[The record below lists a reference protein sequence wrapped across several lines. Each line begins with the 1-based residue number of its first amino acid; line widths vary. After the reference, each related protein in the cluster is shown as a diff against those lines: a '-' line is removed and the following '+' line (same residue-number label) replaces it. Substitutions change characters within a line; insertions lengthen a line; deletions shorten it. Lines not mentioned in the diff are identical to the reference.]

1 MSAAPRLRRA
11 AAAVALASALAIPA
25 LASGAEAAPR
35 VRHRLEVTL
44 DPATRTLAVHDR
56 LRVPHGGDVEFLLN
70 AKLVVTNSEP
80 PAQQVPLGDV
90 TPFTGINA
98 SPADLAANGGLVRY
112 RVRLPEGGGQIEI
125 SYAGP
130 FDFGLGSEA
139 EQYQRGFRETA
150 GIVSPEGVYLAGNG
164 FWYPQID
171 RGLIEFEL
179 TATAPEGWHLIS
191 QGNGSSRDA
200 EGRARWDSAGPM
212 DEIYLVGGP
221 LVRYRQAA
229 GAVEAEV
236 YLRAPDEALA
246 SKYLAATA
254 QYLEMY
260 RGLLGPYPY
269 GKFALVENFWETG
282 YGMPSFTLLGPQVI
296 RLPFILASSYPHE
309 ILHNWWGNSVFVDY
323 ESGNW
328 CEGLTAYLADHL
340 IQEQRGQGE
349 AYRRDTL
356 QKYRSYVRD
365 GRDFPLV
372 EFRARHSAATEAV
385 GYGKSLMGFHM
396 LRRKLGDDAFRDWA
410 ARFYREEKG
419 KQASFADIRRSA
431 EAVAKTDLSR
441 FFRDW
446 TERPGAAELAVE
458 VDGVVAVEGG
468 FEVRGRLLQTQSGE
482 PFALDVPLVVQTA
495 GAAVETT
502 VAVAS
507 TATSFAVR
515 ATEPPLAL
523 RIDPAFDLFRRLD
536 PREIP
541 ASIGQIFGE
550 PRVLAVLPAD
560 APAEEAAAWR
570 TLLESWRTDA
580 HAIEFA
586 TDAEVTEVPA
596 DRAVWLLGRANR
608 LAPRLVSG
616 AAGLRV
622 EADAIGAD
630 AEKIPFAGHTAVVVV
645 RHPRSPERALG
656 WIAADPLGALPGL
669 GRKLPHYGKYSYL
682 GFEGAE
688 PVNTVKGQWAASDSP
703 LAVDLRPAAAR
714 GTALPPAKLAPRKA
728 LAELPPV
735 FSEKLLGEHVTWL
748 AAPEREGRGIGTAGL
763 DAAAEY
769 VAAQF
774 QAIGLRPGGD
784 HGTWFQSFT
793 TDRSPDGK
801 PVALRNVL
809 GILPGTKPELSGQ
822 SAVVSAHYDHLGF
835 GFPDAHAEFKGRLH
849 AGADDNASGV
859 AVLIELA
866 RAAAAGA
873 KPSRTLVFAA
883 FAGEEAG
890 LLGARHYAAHPAF
903 PLEQTIGVVNLDTVG
918 RLNGQ
923 KVTILAAGTATEW
936 PHIFRGA
943 SFVTGVESRSIPD
956 QAEASDQMAFIE
968 KGVPAVQ
975 VFTQA
980 HADYHR
986 PGDTADRVDVPG
998 LVKVATLAQECVS
1011 YLAERPEPLTVT
1023 IAPAA
1028 RTAAPAAGTGPTG
1041 APPAPAPGGRKVT
1054 VGTVPDFAFA
1064 GPGVRV
1070 DQVVPGSP
1078 AEQAGIRAGDVL
1090 LKLAGQPIESLRGYS
1105 QILGTL
1111 EPGQTIEVEIERD
1124 GARTL
1129 LSVTVQ
1135 AR

>member
-1 MSAAPRLRRA
+1 MNARS
-11 AAAVALASALAIPA
+11 AVALAALRGATLAATPA
-25 LASGAEAAPR
+25 PAAGPTAAR
-35 VRHRLEVTL
+35 VRHALALEL
-44 DPATRTLAVHDR
+44 DPAAGRLSVSDRITLPR
-56 LRVPHGGDVEFLLN
+56 GGEVEFLLN
-70 AKLVVTNSEP
+70 AKLAISRSEP
-80 PAQQVPLGDV
+80 AVEPRPLGDV
-90 TPFTGINA
+90 SPFSGINA
-98 SPADLAANGGLVRY
+98 SPADLAAGGGLRRY
-112 RVRLPEGGGQIEI
+112 RVRLPEGGGALTLAY
-125 SYAGP
+125 SGP
-130 FDFGLGSEA
+130 FDFGLGPQE
-139 EQYQRGFRETA
+139 EEYQRGFRETA
-150 GIVSPEGVYLAGNG
+150 GIVSREGVYLAGNG
-164 FWYPQID
+164 FWYPQFD
-171 RGLIEFEL
+171 RGLVEFTL
-179 TATAPEGWHLIS
+179 AAGAPDGWHLIS
-191 QGNGSSRDA
+191 QGNGVSRDA
-200 EGRARWDSAGPM
+200 GGRARWDSAGPM

-221 LVRYRQAA
+221 LTRYRQAA

-246 SKYLAATA
+246 NKYLAATA

-269 GKFALVENFWETG
+269 DKFALVENFWETG

-296 RLPFILASSYPHE
+296 RLPFIIASSYPHE

-323 ESGNW
+323 DSGNW

-385 GYGKSLMGFHM
+385 GYGKTLMGFHM
-396 LRRKLGDDAFRDWA
+396 LRRALGDDAFRDWA

-419 KQASFADIRRSA
+419 RQASFADVRRTL
-431 EAVAKTDLSR
+431 EAVAQRDLGR

-446 TERPGAAELAVE
+446 TERAGAAELAVE
-458 VDGVVAVEGG
+458 VDGVAAVDGG
-468 FEVRGRLLQTQSGE
+468 FEVRGRLRQTQAGE
-482 PFALDVPLVVQTA
+482 PFALEVPIVVQTA
-495 GAAVETT
+495 GAPVATS
-502 VAVAS
+502 VAVDSA
-507 TATSFAVR
+507 ATGFAVR
-515 ATEPPLAL
+515 AVERPLAL
-523 RIDPAFDLFRRLD
+523 RVDPAFDLFRRLD
-536 PREIP
+536 PRETP
-541 ASIGQIFGE
+541 PSIGQIFGE
-550 PRVLAVLPAD
+550 PRLLAVLPAD
-560 APAEEAAAWR
+560 APPEESAAWR
-570 TLLESWRTDA
+570 ALLDSWRSDA
-580 HAIEFA
+580 HAIDFA
-586 TDAEVTEVPA
+586 TDAEISELPA
-596 DRAVWLLGRANR
+596 DRAVWLLGRGNR
-608 LAPRLVSG
+608 LVARYVAG
-616 AAGLRV
+616 AAGLAHDADGVALDGERV
-622 EADAIGAD
+622 A
-630 AEKIPFAGHTAVVVV
+630 FAGHTTVVVV
-645 RHPRSPERALG
+645 RHPASAERALG
-656 WIAADPLGALPGL
+656 WIAADPLAALAGL

-682 GFEGAE
+682 AFAGSE
-688 PVNTVKGQWAASDSP
+688 PTNVVKGQWSASDSP
-703 LAVDLRPAAAR
+703 LAVDLRPPAER
-714 GTALPPAKLAPRKA
+714 GNALPPLALEPRRA

-735 FSEKLLGEHVTWL
+735 FSEQKLGEHVAFL
-748 AAPEREGRGIGTAGL
+748 AARERDGRGIGTAGL

-774 QAIGLRPGGD
+774 AAIGLVPGGD
-784 HGTWFQSFT
+784 GGGWFQSFT
-793 TDRSPDGK
+793 TEKSPDGR
-801 PVALRNVL
+801 PVTLRNVI
-809 GILPGTKPELSGQ
+809 GILPGAKPELAGQ

-835 GFPDAHAEFKGRLH
+835 GWPDVHAEFRGQLH
-849 AGADDNASGV
+849 PGADDNASGV

-883 FAGEEAG
+883 FSGEEAG
-890 LLGARHYAAHPAF
+890 LLGARHYVAHPAF
-903 PLEQTIGVVNLDTVG
+903 PIEKTIGAVNLDTVG
-918 RLNGQ
+918 RLGAQ

-956 QAEASDQMAFIE
+956 QAEASDQLAFVE
-968 KGVPAVQ
+968 RGVPAVQ

-986 PGDTADRVDVPG
+986 PGDTVEKIDVPG
-998 LVKVATLAQECVS
+998 LVRVATLVQECVS

-1023 IAPAA
+1023 IAPPPRADAA
-1028 RTAAPAAGTGPTG
+1028 AAGAAPSS
-1041 APPAPAPGGRKVT
+1041 APASPPPGGRKVT

-1111 EPGQTIEVEIERD
+1111 EPGQTIEIEIERD
-1124 GARTL
+1124 GARL
-1129 LSVTVQ
+1129 RLSVTVV